1 MVFLT
6 NSQYLNHDVYM
17 HWESY
22 IHDFLS
28 YIGAEKGLSINT
40 IEAYGKDIRRFC
52 EGAKH
57 VVVEEDIVDHLAAL
71 KEQGFASSSIY
82 RNLMALRVFFRFL
95 RREGLIETDPT
106 ELLDSPKMW
115 QLIPEVL
122 SGEEVEALLRAPEE
136 EDEEGMRDKAILET
150 LYATGIRASELCSL
164 NIHDVGENTIR
175 VLGKGGKERIVPI
188 GEEALS
194 AIDAYLG
201 KWRNDK
207 GEKRPLFLSKRGRRL
222 NRTTLWERVKF
233 YAKQAGIEKEISP
246 HTLRHSFAT
255 HLLDHGA
262 DLRVIQEMLGHAD
275 IGTTD
280 RYTHLSKKRLFEAFD
295 TFHPRQ

>member
-1 MVFLT
+1 MQWK
-6 NSQYLNHDVYM
+6 N
-17 HWESY
+17 Y
-22 IHDFLS
+22 INDFLS

-40 IEAYGKDIRRFC
+40 IKAYGTDIRRFC
-52 EGAKH
+52 KRAKK
-57 VVVEEDIVDHLAAL
+57 VVVEEDIVSHLALL
-71 KEQGFASSSIY
+71 KEQGLASSSIY
-82 RNLMALRVFFRFL
+82 RNLMALHVFFRFL
-95 RREGLIETDPT
+95 RREGVIEKDPT
-106 ELLDSPKMW
+106 ELLDLPKIW
-115 QLIPEVL
+115 QLVPEVL
-122 SGEEVEALLRAPEE
+122 SGEEVEALLMAPGGEE
-136 EDEEGMRDKAILET
+136 EEGMRDRAILET
-150 LYATGIRASELCSL
+150 LYATGIRAHELCLL
-164 NIHDVGENTIR
+164 NVHDVGENTIR

-188 GEEALS
+188 GEEALC

-207 GEKRPLFLSKRGRRL
+207 GEKRPLFLSKRGKRL

-255 HLLDHGA
+255 HLLDRGA
-262 DLRVIQEMLGHAD
+262 DLRVIQELLGHAA
-275 IGTTD
+275 IGTTE

>member
-1 MVFLT
+1 M
-6 NSQYLNHDVYM
+6 Q
-17 HWESY
+17 WESY
-22 IHDFLS
+22 INDFLS

-52 EGAKH
+52 ASAKKT
-57 VVVEEDIVDHLAAL
+57 VSEEAIVSHLALL
-71 KEQGFASSSIY
+71 KEKGFASSSIY
-82 RNLMALRVFFRFL
+82 RSLMALRVFFRFL
-95 RREGLIETDPT
+95 RREGYIEKDPT

-122 SGEEVEALLRAPEE
+122 SGEEVEALLMAPGN

-175 VLGKGGKERIVPI
+175 VIGKGGKERIVPI
-188 GEEALS
+188 GEEAIS
-194 AIDAYLG
+194 AIDSYLA
-201 KWRNDK
+201 KWRNEK
-207 GEKRPLFLSKRGRRL
+207 GERRPLFLSKRGKRL

-233 YAKQAGIEKEISP
+233 YAKQAGIQKEISP

-295 TFHPRQ
+295 MFHPRQ